1 MHIDFL
7 AAKLRKIVDEFALLL
22 LLAVYDSTTFV
33 IIHNEEEFIIGYWK
47 KMFRILYF
55 LTLKSELIPNNLQR
69 YERREE

>member
-7 AAKLRKIVDEFALLL
+7 AAKLRKIVDEFALPL

-33 IIHNEEEFIIGYWK
+33 IVHNEGEFIIGYRK
-47 KMFRILYF
+47 EMFRILHF

-69 YERREE
+69 YVL